1 MHVLAQHVPA
11 LILVASAS
19 GALVL
24 CLLIYL
30 YGFSPSADDGPRQ
43 AIRRLL
49 VTRIGLAIAAVC
61 FAVTAVLATVLGPWQ
76 RSPSPAAFVPAP
88 PPPPPPR
95 VQAPAPPPG
104 ADVAKLRGAVE
115 SLEARLRQLEVS
127 FRDVGATTRTTTAR
141 LERLER
147 TKTQVAQPT
156 VKPAPQPTPSALAR
170 PRERARLP
178 AWGEGA
184 SLRGE
189 PGRASGEGP
198 VKPGDRAATWS
209 DPLAP
214 PPEPRFPQTG
224 EWLVPEPPAVAPM
237 RFAPE
242 PQERSASRPVPPA
255 PRSRAS
261 ANHPLPP
268 LERLRLR
275 TSELADGIRDGFKR
289 LGSDIADGAG
299 ALADRVRERFARD

>member
-61 FAVTAVLATVLGPWQ
+61 FAVTAVLATVLGPGQ
-76 RSPSPAAFVPAP
+76 RAPSPAAFVPAP
-88 PPPPPPR
+88 PPPPR
-95 VQAPAPPPG
+95 VQIPSPPPG
-104 ADVAKLRGAVE
+104 PDLAKLRGAVDG
-115 SLEARLRQLEVS
+115 LEARLRQLEAS
-127 FRDVGATTRTTTAR
+127 LRDVGATTRSTTAR

-147 TKTQVAQPT
+147 PKPQIAQPP
-156 VKPAPQPTPSALAR
+156 KPPAPQPAPSALAA
-170 PRERARLP
+170 PRERGRLP
-178 AWGEGA
+178 VWGEGTA
-184 SLRGE
+184 LRGTSPLRLQAPATRSE
-189 PGRASGEGP
+189 PGRAAGE
-198 VKPGDRAATWS
+198 
-209 DPLAP
+209 
-214 PPEPRFPQTG
+214 

-242 PQERSASRPVPPA
+242 PQGRSASRPVPPA

-275 TSELADGIRDGFKR
+275 TSELADGIRDGFKQ